1 MAGFSVVVM
10 LLVLLVLFGALMLY
24 AAVTYVVSGVTVWR
38 ISKKLGVKRG
48 WLAFIPVA
56 NYYQLGRIAQEDG
69 ARRHPDKKPVK
80 WGVIYLVVGILYVM
94 GAAGLSVVRE
104 IVTLFVMVP
113 ENSFSDG
120 EYSAF
125 PQIEEMLSGKML
137 VDMFFQS
144 AIWILAI
151 AMSILVYVILYKI
164 YHVMAGD
171 SATWMLALT
180 IFVPVAQS
188 VLFLILAF
196 SKKYPKPI
204 PVPSS
209 MDYQGYPE
217 EGAMM
222 YPQSTA
228 QEANEEQ
235 TDADTQSEPA
245 LPQTAQEQIGGE
257 E

>member
-1 MAGFSVVVM
+1 MAGFSIVMM
-10 LLVLLVLFGALMLY
+10 LLIFFVILGAFLLY
-24 AAVTYVVSGVTVWR
+24 AAASYIVSGVTVWK
-38 ISKKLGVKRG
+38 ISKKLGVKKG

-80 WGVIYLVVGILYVM
+80 LGVIYLIAGIIYIVGIT
-94 GAAGLSVVRE
+94 AIAVVRE
-104 IVTLFVMVP
+104 VLSLVMMGAG
-113 ENSFSDG
+113 SMAGSGD
-120 EYSAF
+120 YSAF
-125 PQIEEMLSGKML
+125 PSVEQWDGSMVIEML
-137 VDMFFQS
+137 FQS
-144 AIWILAI
+144 VIWVMAI
-151 AMSILVYVILYKI
+151 AMSIFSYVILYKI

-204 PVPSS
+204 PVPPS

-217 EGAMM
+217 EGR
-222 YPQSTA
+222 
-228 QEANEEQ
+228 
-235 TDADTQSEPA
+235 
-245 LPQTAQEQIGGE
+245 
-257 E
+257 